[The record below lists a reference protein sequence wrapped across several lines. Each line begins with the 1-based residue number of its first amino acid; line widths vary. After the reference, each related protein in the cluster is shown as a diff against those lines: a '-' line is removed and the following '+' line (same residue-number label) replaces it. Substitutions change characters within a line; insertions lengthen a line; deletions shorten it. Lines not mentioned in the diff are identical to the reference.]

1 MKVSCA
7 QQADPRPSVLA
18 GVTCAGRA
26 LASPA
31 GLGRLR
37 GGGVSPLVAGA
48 QAEDLPLGGP
58 GDGAL
63 VSRDRRPQPGAR
75 RQVPK
80 SAHVGT
86 RKMVNYAW
94 RG

>member
-26 LASPA
+26 LEPSRPRAPSGTA
-31 GLGRLR
+31 AFR
-37 GGGVSPLVAGA
+37 PLVAGA

-58 GDGAL
+58 G
-63 VSRDRRPQPGAR
+63 RRGVGLSGPASSAR
-75 RQVPK
+75 CPPA
-80 SAHVGT
+80 ST
-86 RKMVNYAW
+86 
-94 RG
+94 